1 MSDLSLWSTLA
12 AYQTDFWHGLEGTIF
27 GDASAG
33 GGGAGVIAGTGDL
46 THVGVAE
53 CSTGTTAAGR
63 AGGIIGLSSIRF
75 GGGVWLWEA
84 TVRVPT
90 LSTVGEEYIDRIGFL
105 DATATDA
112 TDGAYFEY
120 DRLTSGN
127 FWRIKTAAAAARTA
141 TVVGAVAAAT
151 WYRLGIAVAAAA
163 SSVDF
168 YIDGE
173 LVGTHTTN
181 TPSGAGR
188 ETGVGFLITKSGGL
202 TPRTLEVDKIAF
214 ACSLTTPR

>member
-1 MSDLSLWSTLA
+1 MADLSLWSTLA
-12 AYQTDFWHGLEGTIF
+12 AYQTDFLNGLTGTVF

-33 GGGAGVIAGTGDL
+33 ANAAVAGGIGDL
-46 THVGVAE
+46 SHVGVAE
-53 CSTGTTAAGR
+53 CTTGTTALGR
-63 AGGIIGLSSIRF
+63 AGGITGLSSIRF

-84 TVRVPT
+84 TVRAPT
-90 LSTVGEEYIDRIGFL
+90 LSTVGEEYIDRLGFL
-105 DATATDA
+105 DASAADA

-141 TVVGAVAAAT
+141 SVVGAVAAAT
-151 WYRLGIAVAAAA
+151 WYRLGIAVAADA

-181 TPSGAGR
+181 IPTGAGR
-188 ETGVGFLITKSGGL
+188 ETGVGFLITKSAGL
-202 TPRTLEVDKIAF
+202 TARTLEVDKVAF
-214 ACSLTTPR
+214 ACPLTTPR